1 MNKHF
6 LIIVIISF
14 LLLVFGLSGCIEE
27 IGETGTDK
35 IKLLVYSVETQKK
48 SGYEKIADGFVYSE
62 EAYRYVVSGTVKN
75 VAGEMLNHVKITVK
89 FYDKNNSYL
98 DSRVAFVYYLDD
110 SHTGDFE
117 IYYINNNEYFEFV
130 DHVEFLISAS

>member
-1 MNKHF
+1 M
-6 LIIVIISF
+6 
-14 LLLVFGLSGCIEE
+14 EE
-27 IGETGTDK
+27 IGETSTDK
-35 IKLLVYSVETQKK
+35 AKLLIYSVETQKK

-62 EAYRYVVSGTVKN
+62 DAYRYVVSGTVKN

-110 SHTGDFE
+110 SHTEDFE